1 MKPKQKNKS
10 RLSGLLRMAAPQ
22 KGKLIFSGL
31 LAIIGEGFG
40 IVPFFVIY
48 KIIAEVG
55 GKPPGGIDQR
65 FIYMLIIYAIVAIIL
80 KHACLGISTA
90 LSHISAYNILYDLRI
105 AIAKKLR
112 TLPLGYF
119 NKKNTGQIKKVMSED
134 VEQMEIFLAHNIP
147 DFMAAFVYTLL
158 AAAVL
163 LVVDWRL
170 ALATIYSLSRPACS
184 CR

>member
-1 MKPKQKNKS
+1 MEAKLKKR

-40 IVPFFVIY
+40 IMPFFVIY

-55 GKPPGGIDQR
+55 GKPPGGIEQR
-65 FIYMLIIYAIVAIIL
+65 FIYMLIICAVAAIIL
-80 KHACLGISTA
+80 KHTCMGISTS

-112 TLPLGYF
+112 TLSLGYF
-119 NKKNTGQIKKVMSED
+119 NKK
-134 VEQMEIFLAHNIP
+134 IP
-147 DFMAAFVYTLL
+147 D
-158 AAAVL
+158 
-163 LVVDWRL
+163 R
-170 ALATIYSLSRPACS
+170 SRK
-184 CR
+184 